1 MKGFL
6 FGLPF
11 IICKIIYYYIIQCIY
26 WYTLAKEVC
35 VLIQSP
41 WNIIT
46 LSVLQELI
54 QTPYTS
60 LFDYFFFLG
69 GGLKVELNSTASNDF
84 SLYWEPKMQLM
95 VVWGFSH
102 LNNNK
107 DISRRP
113 NNAHFPLSFP
123 CFLIITDKSIVS
135 AGRVFLV
142 LLSSKSS
149 FNYSVLMRQ
158 RIQF

>member
-11 IICKIIYYYIIQCIY
+11 IIWKNHILLHNTCIY

-60 LFDYFFFLG
+60 LFDYFFGG

>member
-1 MKGFL
+1 MRIDPVPMKYNYIVC
-6 FGLPF
+6 F
-11 IICKIIYYYIIQCIY
+11 IRIDTNSQYIII
-26 WYTLAKEVC
+26 W
-35 VLIQSP
+35 
-41 WNIIT
+41 
-46 LSVLQELI
+46 
-54 QTPYTS
+54 
-60 LFDYFFFLG
+60 FFFVGG

-135 AGRVFLV
+135 AGTVFLV